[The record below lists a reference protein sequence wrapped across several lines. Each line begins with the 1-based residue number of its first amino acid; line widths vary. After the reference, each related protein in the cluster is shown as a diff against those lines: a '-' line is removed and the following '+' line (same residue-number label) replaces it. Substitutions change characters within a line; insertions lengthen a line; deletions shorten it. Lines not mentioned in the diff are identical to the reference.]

1 MDMKQ
6 VNPPLAFLYS
16 ILYIS
21 FVTVTIVNLFIAILN
36 SSLKAIK
43 DNQESVFDKLDLADF
58 IVGYFTHG
66 FVNIFRRKQHQQP
79 SLYCENITVKDDCA
93 YVENSLDK
101 INARILTLADEPY
114 TEHYLR
120 FLNVWLRNASI
131 KRTQKNPKMKN
142 ALRKLKRKCVHIT
155 Q

>member
-16 ILYIS
+16 TLYIS
-21 FVTVTIVNLFIAILN
+21 FVTVIIVNLFIAILN

-66 FVNIFRRKQHQQP
+66 FSPKTT
-79 SLYCENITVKDDCA
+79 ST
-93 YVENSLDK
+93 
-101 INARILTLADEPY
+101 
-114 TEHYLR
+114 
-120 FLNVWLRNASI
+120 AS
-131 KRTQKNPKMKN
+131 
-142 ALRKLKRKCVHIT
+142 ALL
-155 Q
+155 

>member
-21 FVTVTIVNLFIAILN
+21 FVTVIIVNLFIAILN

-58 IVGYFTHG
+58 IVGYFAHG
-66 FVNIFRRKQHQQP
+66 FSPKTT
-79 SLYCENITVKDDCA
+79 ST
-93 YVENSLDK
+93 
-101 INARILTLADEPY
+101 
-114 TEHYLR
+114 
-120 FLNVWLRNASI
+120 AS
-131 KRTQKNPKMKN
+131 
-142 ALRKLKRKCVHIT
+142 ALLWKHNG
-155 Q
+155 